1 MSKRQESKK
10 WIGRGAWAIA
20 DQGLFALANVLLNV
34 LLARWLTPNEYG
46 AFAVAYSCFLFIGA
60 FHTALLTEPL
70 LVFGPGKHADQ
81 PRSYLSLLLRGHWAL
96 TAVGSLLLVIAGLV
110 LRHNGVRP
118 LSQALLGLALAT
130 PFSLLMWFSRRAAY
144 VRFQPRLATTASAGY
159 LVLLLAGLIG
169 LASLHLVSIFSAML
183 TLSVAGAISGF
194 WLIRRIHRALPDGK
208 ESITPMPVI
217 TDHWRYGR
225 WASAT
230 SVLMWVPLN
239 LFFVVL
245 SVLVNFEATGAL
257 KALSNL
263 VLPLLQANAALGSLL
278 LPAMALRA
286 LNYEQ
291 FKKLLR
297 TSLVLF
303 AAGACTY
310 SLVIGAF
317 GGGLVHLIYG
327 GRYDSQANLLR
338 LLLLIPLLD
347 GAMVVLSNAL
357 RSLERPDR
365 IFWAQLAVVFF
376 LLTAGVEATRL
387 SGLWGATAGLVGA
400 ELLGTSVLGAG
411 VLSQLKHQKWAET
424 QPRGPQR
431 VNPAGVEVSG
441 TAQESLLTL
450 RGLLSL
456 R

>member
-1 MSKRQESKK
+1 
-10 WIGRGAWAIA
+10 
-20 DQGLFALANVLLNV
+20 
-34 LLARWLTPNEYG
+34 
-46 AFAVAYSCFLFIGA
+46 
-60 FHTALLTEPL
+60 
-70 LVFGPGKHADQ
+70 
-81 PRSYLSLLLRGHWAL
+81 
-96 TAVGSLLLVIAGLV
+96 
-110 LRHNGVRP
+110 
-118 LSQALLGLALAT
+118 
-130 PFSLLMWFSRRAAY
+130 
-144 VRFQPRLATTASAGY
+144 

-169 LASLHLVSIFSAML
+169 LAGFHLVSIFSAML
-183 TLSVAGAISGF
+183 TLSLAGAISGL
-194 WLIRRIHRALPDGK
+194 WLMKSIHRTLPD
-208 ESITPMPVI
+208 EERMTPMPVV

-245 SVLVNFEATGAL
+245 SVLVNFEATGAF

-286 LNYEQ
+286 RNHEQ

-303 AAGACTY
+303 AAGACIY
-310 SLVIGAF
+310 SLLIGAF
-317 GGGLVHLIYG
+317 GGELVHLIYG

-365 IFWAQLAVVFF
+365 VFWAQLAVVLF

-387 SGLWGATAGLVGA
+387 SGLWGATAGLVVA
-400 ELLGTSVLGAG
+400 ELLGTIVLGAS
-411 VLSQLKHQKWAET
+411 VLSQLKHQGRAEVLSLG
-424 QPRGPQR
+424 R
-431 VNPAGVEVSG
+431 
-441 TAQESLLTL
+441 AQKPLLTL
-450 RGLLSL
+450 GGLLSVK
-456 R
+456 

>member
-1 MSKRQESKK
+1 MTKREQNRK

-34 LLARWLTPNEYG
+34 LLARWLSTEEYG

-70 LVFGPGKHADQ
+70 LVFGPGKYADQ
-81 PRSYLSLLLRGHWAL
+81 PRTYLSLLLRGHWIL
-96 TAVGSLLLVIAGLV
+96 TAAGSLLLIIAGLV
-110 LRHNGVRP
+110 LRFNGARP
-118 LSQALLGLALAT
+118 LSQALLGLAVAT

-144 VRFQPRLATTASAGY
+144 VRFQPRLATIASAGY
-159 LVLLLAGLIG
+159 LVLLVAGLIG
-169 LASLHLVSIFSAML
+169 LAGLHLVSIFSAML
-183 TLSVAGAISGF
+183 TLSVAGAISGL
-194 WLIRRIHRALPDGK
+194 WLMRRIGRALPDEEK
-208 ESITPMPVI
+208 SITRMPVV
-217 TDHWRYGR
+217 TDHWQYGR

-230 SVLMWVPLN
+230 TVLMWVPLN

-245 SVLVNFEATGAL
+245 SVLVNFEATAAF

-278 LPAMALRA
+278 LPALALRA
-286 LNYEQ
+286 RNHEQ

-297 TSLVLF
+297 TSLALF

-317 GGGLVHLIYG
+317 GGELVHLIYG
-327 GRYDSQANLLR
+327 GRYDSQANLLG

-365 IFWAQLAVVFF
+365 VFWAQLTVVFF

-387 SGLWGATAGLVGA
+387 SGLWGATAGLVVA
-400 ELLGTSVLGAG
+400 ELLGTIVLGAS
-411 VLSQLKHQKWAET
+411 VLAQLKHLRRAQAR
-424 QPRGPQR
+424 PVGR
-431 VNPAGVEVSG
+431 
-441 TAQESLLTL
+441 AQEPLLTL
-450 RGLLSL
+450 RGLLSFK
-456 R
+456 

>member
-1 MSKRQESKK
+1 MSIREQNKK

-34 LLARWLTPNEYG
+34 LLARWLTPVEYG
-46 AFAVAYSCFLFIGA
+46 AFAVGYSLFLFIGA

-70 LVFGPGKHADQ
+70 LVFGPGKYADR
-81 PRSYLSLLLRGHWAL
+81 PRSYLSLLLRGHWIL
-96 TAVGSLLLVIAGLV
+96 TAVGSLLLIIAGLV
-110 LRHNGVRP
+110 LRYNGSRP

-144 VRFQPRLATTASAGY
+144 VRFQPRLATIASAGY

-169 LASLHLVSIFSAML
+169 LAGFHLVSIFSAML
-183 TLSVAGAISGF
+183 TLSLAGAISGL
-194 WLIRRIHRALPDGK
+194 WLMKSIHRTLPDE
-208 ESITPMPVI
+208 ESMTPMPVV

-245 SVLVNFEATGAL
+245 SVLVNFEATGAF

-286 LNYEQ
+286 RNHEQ

-303 AAGACTY
+303 AAGACIY
-310 SLVIGAF
+310 SLLIGAF
-317 GGGLVHLIYG
+317 GGELVHLIYG

-365 IFWAQLAVVFF
+365 VFWAQLAVVLF

-387 SGLWGATAGLVGA
+387 AGLWGATAGLVVA
-400 ELLGTSVLGAG
+400 ELLGTIVLGAS
-411 VLSQLKHQKWAET
+411 VLSQLKHQGRAEVLSLG
-424 QPRGPQR
+424 R
-431 VNPAGVEVSG
+431 
-441 TAQESLLTL
+441 AQKPLLTL
-450 RGLLSL
+450 GGLLSVK
-456 R
+456 

>member
-1 MSKRQESKK
+1 MSSREQNKK
-10 WIGRGAWAIA
+10 WIERGAWAIA

-34 LLARWLTPNEYG
+34 LLARWLTPVEYG
-46 AFAVAYSCFLFIGA
+46 AFAVGYSLFLFIGA

-70 LVFGPGKHADQ
+70 LVFGPGKYSDQ
-81 PRSYLSLLLRGHWAL
+81 PRGYLSLLLHGHWIL
-96 TAVGSLLLVIAGLV
+96 TAVGSLLLIIAGLV
-110 LRHNGVRP
+110 LRYNGIRP

-130 PFSLLMWFSRRAAY
+130 PFSLLMWFSRRTAY
-144 VRFQPRLATTASAGY
+144 VRFQPRLATIASAGY

-169 LASLHLVSIFSAML
+169 LAGFHLVSIFSAML
-183 TLSVAGAISGF
+183 TLSVAGAISGL
-194 WLIRRIHRALPDGK
+194 WLMNSIHRALPDEE
-208 ESITPMPVI
+208 ESLSPVPVA

-245 SVLVNFEATGAL
+245 SVLVNFEATGAF

-286 LNYEQ
+286 RNHEQ

-303 AAGACTY
+303 ATGACIY
-310 SLVIGAF
+310 SLLVGAF
-317 GGGLVHLIYG
+317 GGELVHLIYG

-347 GAMVVLSNAL
+347 GATVVLSNAL

-365 IFWAQLAVVFF
+365 VFWAQLAMVLF

-387 SGLWGATAGLVGA
+387 SGLWGATAGLVVA
-400 ELLGTSVLGAG
+400 ELLGTIVLGAS
-411 VLSQLKHQKWAET
+411 VLSRLKHQGRAEV
-424 QPRGPQR
+424 QS
-431 VNPAGVEVSG
+431 SG
-441 TAQESLLTL
+441 RAQKPLLTL
-450 RGLLSL
+450 GGLLSVK
-456 R
+456 

>member
-1 MSKRQESKK
+1 MSSRQQNKK
-10 WIGRGAWAIA
+10 WIERGAWAIA

-34 LLARWLTPNEYG
+34 LLARWLTPVEYG
-46 AFAVAYSCFLFIGA
+46 AFAVGYSLFLFIGA

-70 LVFGPGKHADQ
+70 LVFGPGKYADQ
-81 PRSYLSLLLRGHWAL
+81 PRGYLGLLLRGHWIL
-96 TAVGSLLLVIAGLV
+96 TAVGSLLLIIAGLV
-110 LRHNGVRP
+110 LRYNGIRP

-130 PFSLLMWFSRRAAY
+130 PFSLMMWFSRRAAY
-144 VRFQPRLATTASAGY
+144 VRFQPRLATIASAGY

-169 LASLHLVSIFSAML
+169 LAAFHLVSIFSAML
-183 TLSVAGAISGF
+183 ALSVAGAISGL
-194 WLIRRIHRALPDGK
+194 WLMNRIHRALPDEE
-208 ESITPMPVI
+208 ESLTPVPVI

-245 SVLVNFEATGAL
+245 SVLVNFEATGAF

-286 LNYEQ
+286 RNHEQ
-291 FKKLLR
+291 FTKLLR

-303 AAGACTY
+303 AAGACIY
-310 SLVIGAF
+310 SLLIGAF
-317 GGGLVHLIYG
+317 GGELVHLIYG

-365 IFWAQLAVVFF
+365 VFWAQLAVVLF

-387 SGLWGATAGLVGA
+387 SGLWGATAGLVVA
-400 ELLGTSVLGAG
+400 ELLGTIILGASVL
-411 VLSQLKHQKWAET
+411 SRLKHQGRAEV
-424 QPRGPQR
+424 QS
-431 VNPAGVEVSG
+431 SG
-441 TAQESLLTL
+441 RAQKPLLTL
-450 RGLLSL
+450 GGLLSVK
-456 R
+456 

>member
-1 MSKRQESKK
+1 MSSKEQNKK
-10 WIGRGAWAIA
+10 WIGRGVWAIA
-20 DQGLFALANVLLNV
+20 DQGLFALANTLLNV
-34 LLARWLTPNEYG
+34 LLARWLTPDEYG

-60 FHTALLTEPL
+60 FHTALLSEPL
-70 LVFGPGKHADQ
+70 LVFGPDKYADQ
-81 PRSYLSLLLRGHWAL
+81 PRSYLSLLLRGHWIL
-96 TAVGSLLLVIAGLV
+96 TAVGSVLLVIAGLV
-110 LRHNGVRP
+110 LRFNGVRP

-144 VRFQPRLATTASAGY
+144 VRFQPRLATVASAGY
-159 LVLLLAGLIG
+159 LVLLLTGLIG
-169 LASLHLVSIFSAML
+169 LAALHLVSIFSAML
-183 TLSVAGAISGF
+183 TLSVAGAISGL
-194 WLIRRIHRALPDGK
+194 WLMRNIHRALPDGE
-208 ESITPMPVI
+208 ESITPMPVV

-245 SVLVNFEATGAL
+245 SVLVNFEATGAF

-263 VLPLLQANAALGSLL
+263 VLPMLQVNAALGSLL

-286 LNYEQ
+286 HNHEQ

-303 AAGACTY
+303 AAGAGTY

-317 GGGLVHLIYG
+317 GGELVHLIYG
-327 GRYDSQANLLR
+327 GRYDSQASLLR
-338 LLLLIPLLD
+338 LLLLIPILD

-365 IFWAQLAVVFF
+365 VFWAQLTVVVF
-376 LLTAGVEATRL
+376 LLTAGVETTRL
-387 SGLWGATAGLVGA
+387 SGLWGATAGLVAA
-400 ELLGTSVLGAG
+400 ELLGTIVLGASIR
-411 VLSQLKHQKWAET
+411 SQLKHQNRAEA
-424 QPRGPQR
+424 QS
-431 VNPAGVEVSG
+431 SG
-441 TAQESLLTL
+441 RAQKPLLTL
-450 RGLLSL
+450 GGRLSL

>member
-1 MSKRQESKK
+1 MSIREQNKK

-34 LLARWLTPNEYG
+34 LLARWLTPVEYG
-46 AFAVAYSCFLFIGA
+46 AFAVGYSLFLFIGA

-70 LVFGPGKHADQ
+70 LVFGPGKYADR
-81 PRSYLSLLLRGHWAL
+81 PRSYLSLLLRGHWIL
-96 TAVGSLLLVIAGLV
+96 TAVGSLLLIIAGLV
-110 LRHNGVRP
+110 LRYNGSRP

-144 VRFQPRLATTASAGY
+144 VRFRPRLATIASAGY

-169 LASLHLVSIFSAML
+169 LAGFHLVSIFSAML
-183 TLSVAGAISGF
+183 TLSLAGAISGL
-194 WLIRRIHRALPDGK
+194 WLMKSIHRTLPDE
-208 ESITPMPVI
+208 ESMTPMPVV

-245 SVLVNFEATGAL
+245 SVLVNFEATGAF

-286 LNYEQ
+286 RNHEQ

-303 AAGACTY
+303 AAGACIY
-310 SLVIGAF
+310 SLLIGAF
-317 GGGLVHLIYG
+317 GGELVHLIYG

-365 IFWAQLAVVFF
+365 VFWAQLAVVLF

-387 SGLWGATAGLVGA
+387 AGLWGATAGLVVA
-400 ELLGTSVLGAG
+400 ELLGTIVLGAS
-411 VLSQLKHQKWAET
+411 VLSQLKHQGRAEVLSLG
-424 QPRGPQR
+424 R
-431 VNPAGVEVSG
+431 
-441 TAQESLLTL
+441 AQKPLLTL
-450 RGLLSL
+450 GGLLSVK
-456 R
+456 

>member
-1 MSKRQESKK
+1 MSIREQNKK

-34 LLARWLTPNEYG
+34 LLARWLTPVEYG
-46 AFAVAYSCFLFIGA
+46 AFAVGYSLFLFIGA

-70 LVFGPGKHADQ
+70 LVFGPGKYADR
-81 PRSYLSLLLRGHWAL
+81 PRSYLSLLLRGHWIL
-96 TAVGSLLLVIAGLV
+96 TAVGSLLLIIAGLV
-110 LRHNGVRP
+110 LRYNGSRP

-144 VRFQPRLATTASAGY
+144 VRFQPRLATIASAGY

-169 LASLHLVSIFSAML
+169 LAGFHLVSIFSAML
-183 TLSVAGAISGF
+183 TLSLAGAISGL
-194 WLIRRIHRALPDGK
+194 WLMKSIHRTLPDE
-208 ESITPMPVI
+208 ESMTPMPVV

-245 SVLVNFEATGAL
+245 SVLVNFEATGAF

-286 LNYEQ
+286 RKHEQ

-303 AAGACTY
+303 AAGACIY
-310 SLVIGAF
+310 SLLIGAF
-317 GGGLVHLIYG
+317 GGELVHLIYG

-365 IFWAQLAVVFF
+365 VFWAQLAVVLF

-387 SGLWGATAGLVGA
+387 SGLWGATAGLVVA
-400 ELLGTSVLGAG
+400 ELLGTIVLGAS
-411 VLSQLKHQKWAET
+411 VLSQLKHQGRAELLSLG
-424 QPRGPQR
+424 R
-431 VNPAGVEVSG
+431 
-441 TAQESLLTL
+441 AQKPLLTL
-450 RGLLSL
+450 GGLLSVK
-456 R
+456 

>member
-1 MSKRQESKK
+1 MSSREQNKK
-10 WIGRGAWAIA
+10 WIGRGVWAIA

-34 LLARWLTPNEYG
+34 LLARWLTADEYG

-70 LVFGPGKHADQ
+70 LVFGPGKYADQ
-81 PRSYLSLLLRGHWAL
+81 PRSYFCSLLHGHWAL
-96 TAVGSLLLVIAGLV
+96 TAVGSVLLIVAGLI
-110 LRHNGVRP
+110 LRFNGVRP
-118 LSQALLGLALAT
+118 LSQALLGLGLAA

-144 VRFQPRLATTASAGY
+144 VRFQPRLATIASGGY
-159 LVLLLAGLIG
+159 LVLLVAGLVGLAG
-169 LASLHLVSIFSAML
+169 LHLVSIFSAML
-183 TLSVAGAISGF
+183 TLGVAGALAGL
-194 WLIRRIHRALPDGK
+194 WLMKNIRRALPDGE
-208 ESITPMPVI
+208 ESTAALPVV

-225 WASAT
+225 WAAAT

-245 SVLVNFEATGAL
+245 SVLVNFEATGAF

-286 LNYEQ
+286 RNHEQ

-303 AAGACTY
+303 AAGASIY
-310 SLVIGAF
+310 SLCIDAF
-317 GGGLVHLIYG
+317 GGELVHLIYS

-338 LLLLIPLLD
+338 LLLLIPILD

-357 RSLERPDR
+357 RSLERPNR
-365 IFWAQLAVVFF
+365 VFWAQLAVVIF
-376 LLTAGVEATRL
+376 LLTAGVAATRS

-400 ELLGTSVLGAG
+400 ELLGTIVLGVSVLR
-411 VLSQLKHQKWAET
+411 AEAR
-424 QPRGPQR
+424 P
-431 VNPAGVEVSG
+431 SG
-441 TAQESLLTL
+441 RALFERTPSERDEPLLT
-450 RGLLSL
+450 RGLLQQK
-456 R
+456 

>member
-1 MSKRQESKK
+1 MSIREQNKK

-34 LLARWLTPNEYG
+34 LLARWLTPVEYG
-46 AFAVAYSCFLFIGA
+46 AFAVGYSLFLFIGA

-70 LVFGPGKHADQ
+70 LVFGPGKYADR
-81 PRSYLSLLLRGHWAL
+81 PRSYLSLLLRGHWIL
-96 TAVGSLLLVIAGLV
+96 TAVGSLLLIIAGLV
-110 LRHNGVRP
+110 LRYNGSRP

-144 VRFQPRLATTASAGY
+144 VRFQPRLATIASAGY

-169 LASLHLVSIFSAML
+169 LAGFHLVSIFSAML
-183 TLSVAGAISGF
+183 TLSLAGAISGL
-194 WLIRRIHRALPDGK
+194 WLMKSIHRTLPDE
-208 ESITPMPVI
+208 ESMTPMPVV

-245 SVLVNFEATGAL
+245 SVLVNFEATGAF

-286 LNYEQ
+286 RNHEQ

-310 SLVIGAF
+310 SLLIGAF
-317 GGGLVHLIYG
+317 GGELVHLIYG

-365 IFWAQLAVVFF
+365 VFWAQLAVVLF

-387 SGLWGATAGLVGA
+387 SGLWGATAGLVVA
-400 ELLGTSVLGAG
+400 ELLGTIVLGAS
-411 VLSQLKHQKWAET
+411 VLSQLKHQGRAEVLSLG
-424 QPRGPQR
+424 R
-431 VNPAGVEVSG
+431 
-441 TAQESLLTL
+441 AQKPLLTL
-450 RGLLSL
+450 GGLLSVK
-456 R
+456 

>member
-1 MSKRQESKK
+1 MSIREQNKK

-20 DQGLFALANVLLNV
+20 DQALFALANVLLNV
-34 LLARWLTPNEYG
+34 LLARWLTPVEYG
-46 AFAVAYSCFLFIGA
+46 AFAVGYSLFLFIGA

-70 LVFGPGKHADQ
+70 LVFGPGKYADQ
-81 PRSYLSLLLRGHWAL
+81 PRTYLSLLLRGHWML
-96 TAVGSLLLVIAGLV
+96 TAAGSLLLIMAGLV
-110 LRHNGVRP
+110 LRYNGIRP

-144 VRFQPRLATTASAGY
+144 VRFQARLATIASAGY

-169 LASLHLVSIFSAML
+169 LAGFHLVSIFSAML
-183 TLSVAGAISGF
+183 TLSVAGAISGL
-194 WLIRRIHRALPDGK
+194 WLMKSIHRALPDEE
-208 ESITPMPVI
+208 ESITPMPVV

-245 SVLVNFEATGAL
+245 SILVNFEATGAF

-278 LPAMALRA
+278 LPAMALRVR
-286 LNYEQ
+286 NHEQ

-297 TSLVLF
+297 TSLLLF
-303 AAGACTY
+303 AAGACIY
-310 SLVIGAF
+310 SLLIGAF
-317 GGGLVHLIYG
+317 GGELVHLIYG
-327 GRYDSQANLLR
+327 GRYDSRANLLR

-365 IFWAQLAVVFF
+365 VFWAQLAVVLF

-387 SGLWGATAGLVGA
+387 SGLWGATGGLVAA
-400 ELLGTSVLGAG
+400 ELLGTIVLGAS
-411 VLSQLKHQKWAET
+411 VLSQLKHQGRAEV
-424 QPRGPQR
+424 PSLGR
-431 VNPAGVEVSG
+431 
-441 TAQESLLTL
+441 AQKPLLTL
-450 RGLLSL
+450 GGLLSL
-456 R
+456 K

>member
-1 MSKRQESKK
+1 MSIREQNKK

-34 LLARWLTPNEYG
+34 LLARWLTPVEYG
-46 AFAVAYSCFLFIGA
+46 AFAVGYSLFLFIGA

-70 LVFGPGKHADQ
+70 LVFGPGKYADR
-81 PRSYLSLLLRGHWAL
+81 PRSYLSLLLRGHWIL
-96 TAVGSLLLVIAGLV
+96 TAVGSLLLIIAGLV
-110 LRHNGVRP
+110 LRYNGSRP

-144 VRFQPRLATTASAGY
+144 VRFQPRLATIASAGY

-169 LASLHLVSIFSAML
+169 LAGFHLVSIFSAML
-183 TLSVAGAISGF
+183 TLSLAGAISGL
-194 WLIRRIHRALPDGK
+194 WLMKSIHRTLPDE
-208 ESITPMPVI
+208 ESMTPMPVV

-245 SVLVNFEATGAL
+245 SVLVNFEATGAF

-286 LNYEQ
+286 RNHEQ

-303 AAGACTY
+303 AAGACIY
-310 SLVIGAF
+310 SLLIGAF
-317 GGGLVHLIYG
+317 GGELVHLIYG

-365 IFWAQLAVVFF
+365 VFWAQLAVVLF

-387 SGLWGATAGLVGA
+387 SGLWGATAGLVVA
-400 ELLGTSVLGAG
+400 ELLGTIVLGAS
-411 VLSQLKHQKWAET
+411 VLSQLKHQGRAEVLSLG
-424 QPRGPQR
+424 R
-431 VNPAGVEVSG
+431 
-441 TAQESLLTL
+441 AQKPLLTL
-450 RGLLSL
+450 GGLLSVK
-456 R
+456 